1 MDEGGPITPLNIQA
15 TDFRLK
21 NHMIQQVQNS
31 CQFHGLPGD
40 VANKHLDKFLTIT
53 QSLKQNGVT
62 NDALRLYLFPYSLTH
77 HATAWF
83 DRVSHL
89 VLSLLLPSSYQ
100 LSEQMA
106 KMRKDILQM
115 YHSNQQVN
123 SVTPRCETCGG
134 THSYYECQ
142 AVGGYTQDV
151 YATTGNCNSGG
162 NTYQPQ
168 ENRNL
173 LSYRSN
179 NFLGP
184 PSFNPPNNQNQEYN
198 QNHGQNF
205 NQNQA
210 PNQSSMEDLLRHLLI
225 HNQNHK
231 KDQEA
236 VNQFVQNQIG
246 QLTKALQERPQG
258 ALPSNTVPNLR
269 GQINSI
275 TTRSGL
281 TTVEPYSTSC
291 SSHS

>member
-1 MDEGGPITPLNIQA
+1 
-15 TDFRLK
+15 
-21 NHMIQQVQNS
+21 
-31 CQFHGLPGD
+31 
-40 VANKHLDKFLTIT
+40 
-53 QSLKQNGVT
+53 
-62 NDALRLYLFPYSLTH
+62 
-77 HATAWF
+77 
-83 DRVSHL
+83 
-89 VLSLLLPSSYQ
+89 
-100 LSEQMA
+100 
-106 KMRKDILQM
+106 MRKDILQM

-184 PSFNPPNNQNQEYN
+184 PSFNPPNNQNQGNNQNRFNQGQGFNQNRGQNFNQGNNYNQNQEYN

-210 PNQSSMEDLLRHLLI
+210 PNQSSMEDLLRQLLI
-225 HNQNHK
+225 HNQNLK